1 MSDEFN
7 SDRERRLAEALG
19 RLPKEIQ
26 PPADAWESVSGRIS
40 GAPLAKGVT
49 SRSDPLMRRRIAT
62 FAAAAVIL
70 IAVLATRGSWKNT
83 TPASSGVPALAVS
96 PTIAASKA
104 PVAPTNRVAV
114 CLPNALRTTRS
125 NEPSFDQ
132 PPQSAT
138 TLARFDAH
146 RTEAVPTSATEPTQP
161 ARVSLE
167 RTTDNAPLPATEIV
181 PIGRAVV
188 LRPSNPNIT
197 IIWFY

>member
-96 PTIAASKA
+96 PTIAALKA

-114 CLPNALRTTRS
+114 RLPNALRTTRS

>member
-1 MSDEFN
+1 MSDEFK

-19 RLPKEIQ
+19 RLPRQLQ
-26 PPADAWESVSGRIS
+26 PPAEAWEAISGRIG

-49 SRSDPLMRRRIAT
+49 SRSDPMVRRRIAT

-70 IAVLATRGSWKNT
+70 IAVLATRESWKIK
-83 TPASSGVPALAVS
+83 TPASSEVPALAVS

-104 PVAPTNRVAV
+104 TVAPTNRVAV
-114 CLPNALRTTRS
+114 RLPNALRTTRR

-138 TLARFDAH
+138 TLARFEAR

-161 ARVSLE
+161 VRVSLE
-167 RTTDNAPLPATEIV
+167 STADNAPLPATEIA